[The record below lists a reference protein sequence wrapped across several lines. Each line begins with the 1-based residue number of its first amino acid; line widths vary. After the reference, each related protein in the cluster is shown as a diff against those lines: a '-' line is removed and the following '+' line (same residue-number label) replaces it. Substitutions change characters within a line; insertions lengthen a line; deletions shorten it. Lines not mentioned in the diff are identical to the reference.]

1 MSFDKLLQQSLIWR
15 GFYFATSL
23 LLNIFLSRFL
33 QAEGSGFVYYL
44 ANFFSLILLIASIS
58 MESGFTYFASGNIMK
73 AEKLASFG
81 IFWIVLISI
90 ILFFFFRIWYS
101 HFENNSSVDQLRYCR
116 YALFFVAG
124 VLLNNFYTALFQA
137 KQNFFLP
144 NLLLGLMNMI
154 FISILIAE
162 KWNNASIL
170 MMTDSFFIFILIN
183 GTVIAIAYFINNR
196 IFRSIALI
204 GSKDL
209 KILFHYSLLALF
221 TNLVFFLVYR
231 IDFWFVRYNCSAA
244 ELGNYIQASKI
255 GQLLLVIPQVLA
267 SAIFP
272 QIASGK
278 LHVDVSS
285 AIIKLFRIFTQF
297 FIVLI
302 AIIFWVGQGVFIFV
316 FGQSF
321 DKMHWPLLILIPGI
335 LCLSIL
341 SLLSAYFGGRGE
353 LKVNMKGA
361 VYALL
366 VVITGNVLLL
376 KFYTIEIAAI
386 VSSLGYAVNFGYSF
400 RKFANAE
407 GIKWDE
413 FLRWTISDWLWLKRM
428 LFNK

>member
-15 GFYFATSL
+15 GFYFTTSL

-44 ANFFSLILLIASIS
+44 ANFFSLILLIASVS
-58 MESGFTYFASGNIMK
+58 MESGFTYFASGNIIK
-73 AEKLASFG
+73 GDKLASFG
-81 IFWIVLISI
+81 IIWIVLISVVL
-90 ILFFFFRIWYS
+90 LFFFRLWFNY
-101 HFENNSSVDQLRYCR
+101 FETNSSIEQFRYCR

-144 NLLLGLMNMI
+144 NFLLGLMNMI
-154 FISILIAE
+154 FIIILIGE
-162 KWNNASIL
+162 KWKSASIL

-183 GTVIAIAYFINNR
+183 GVVIAIAYFINNKMLT
-196 IFRSIALI
+196 SISLI
-204 GSKDL
+204 GFKEL
-209 KILFHYSLLALF
+209 KTLFHYSLLALF

-231 IDFWFVRYNCSAA
+231 IDFWFVKYNCSAV

-267 SAIFP
+267 SAVFP

-278 LHVDVSS
+278 LQVDVSS
-285 AIIKLFRIFTQF
+285 VILKLFRIFTQL

-302 AIIFWVGQGVFIFV
+302 AIIFWFGHPVFIFI

-321 DKMHWPLLILIPGI
+321 DKMLWPLLILIPGI

-341 SLLSAYFGGRGE
+341 SLLSAYFGGRGD
-353 LKVNMKGA
+353 LKVNMKAAIYG
-361 VYALL
+361 LL
-366 VVITGNVLLL
+366 VVVSGNVLLL

-407 GIKWDE
+407 RIKWDE
-413 FLRWTISDWLWLKRM
+413 FMRWTISDWLWLKRM